1 MKISFQIILIIT
13 LLFLSACAQNPSPTS
28 TPVEIPSATPTS
40 DPCSSENISAS
51 TKKVSDLQREFDDA
65 SELSANLPREQLPP
79 VISDM
84 QRIRRAA
91 EDQETPPCL
100 VKLKSFQLS
109 HMNTVIDTLLAF
121 VGGADQATLNE
132 GITRARQEHDQYSIE
147 LARLLGITLSP
158 VEPQAVTP
166 PP

>member
-1 MKISFQIILIIT
+1 
-13 LLFLSACAQNPSPTS
+13 
-28 TPVEIPSATPTS
+28 
-40 DPCSSENISAS
+40 
-51 TKKVSDLQREFDDA
+51 
-65 SELSANLPREQLPP
+65 
-79 VISDM
+79 M

-109 HMNTVIDTLLAF
+109 HMNTVVDTLLAF

>member
-1 MKISFQIILIIT
+1 MKISFQIILIVT
-13 LLFLSACAQNPSPTS
+13 LLFLGACTQETSPT
-28 TPVEIPSATPTS
+28 PVPEAIPSATPTS

-109 HMNTVIDTLLAF
+109 HMNTVVDTLLAF

-158 VEPQAVTP
+158 VEPPAVTP